1 MDYKDARIQA
11 LEAEVKRL
19 NEIIKDLNSMGVRLT
34 TPEDDK
40 SYVNDPVFS
49 KPVSEVFNRFES

>member
-19 NEIIKDLNSMGVRLT
+19 NEVINDLNSMGVRLT
-34 TPEDDK
+34 TSADVK
-40 SYVNDPVFS
+40 KYVNDPVFS

>member
-19 NEIIKDLNSMGVRLT
+19 NEVINDLNSMGVRLT
-34 TPEDDK
+34 TSADVK
-40 SYVNDPVFS
+40 KYVNDPVFS
-49 KPVSEVFNRFES
+49 RPLTETFKRG

>member
-19 NEIIKDLNSMGVRLT
+19 NEVINDLNSMGVRLT
-34 TPEDDK
+34 TSADIK
-40 SYVNDPVFS
+40 KYVNDPVFI
-49 KPVSEVFNRFES
+49 KPISEVFNRFE